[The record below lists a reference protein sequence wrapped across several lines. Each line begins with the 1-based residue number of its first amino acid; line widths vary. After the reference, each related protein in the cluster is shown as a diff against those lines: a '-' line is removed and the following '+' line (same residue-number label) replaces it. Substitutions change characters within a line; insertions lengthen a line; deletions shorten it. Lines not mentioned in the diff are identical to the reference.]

1 MERASRIR
9 IRHSHRTLEQRQE
22 EFCNA
27 VEKVKN
33 SDFTPQQQ
41 AHRIDNLR
49 KAHLGERLARS
60 EAIFTAD
67 CTKSH

>member
-9 IRHSHRTLEQRQE
+9 IRHSHRTLEQRQK

-27 VEKVKN
+27 VEKVIS

-41 AHRIDNLR
+41 AQRIDNLR
-49 KAHLGERLARS
+49 KAHFGDRLTKS
-60 EAIFTAD
+60 QDIFTAD
-67 CTKSH
+67 CSK